1 MRKVSKEIAE
11 AFVEN
16 KNKVMSNTR
25 ICPVSNWVSNGE
37 MGVYLHDNKI
47 AWWENNHPYKNKHGN
62 IHLSFCLCGW
72 GTPTTRERL
81 NTIFHHVFWD
91 KKNDPNQLGSNF
103 VYLKQIKGKQY
114 LFIWDKQIEI
124 NKNLNYVIRSVNG
137 NVFLDDPIKKTG

>member
-47 AWWENNHPYKNKHGN
+47 AWWENNHPSENLSNN
-62 IHLSFCLCGW
+62 IHLCFSMCGW
-72 GTPTTRERL
+72 DTPTTRERL
-81 NTIFHHVFWD
+81 NAIFSYVFKSD
-91 KKNDPNQLGSNF
+91 S
-103 VYLKQIKGKQY
+103 VYLKQIKGEQK
-114 LFIWDKQIEI
+114 LFINDRRMRI
-124 NKNLNYVIRSVNG
+124 NENLYYVIRSVNG
-137 NVFLDDPIKKTG
+137 NVFLDDPIKKLTG

>member
-1 MRKVSKEIAE
+1 MRKVSKEIAK

-25 ICPVSNWVSNGE
+25 ICPISDWVSNGE

-81 NTIFHHVFWD
+81 NTIFSYAFKSD
-91 KKNDPNQLGSNF
+91 S
-103 VYLKQIKGKQY
+103 VYLKQIKGNQI
-114 LFIWDKQIEI
+114 LFINDKQIDI
-124 NKNLNYVIRSVNG
+124 NKHLNYVVRSVNG
-137 NVFLDDPIKKTG
+137 NVFLDDPIEKTG

>member
-11 AFVEN
+11 AFIQN

-25 ICPVSNWVSNGE
+25 ICPVSDWVSNGE

-81 NTIFHHVFWD
+81 NTIFSYAFKSD
-91 KKNDPNQLGSNF
+91 S
-103 VYLKQIKGKQY
+103 VYLKQIKGEQK
-114 LFIWDKQIEI
+114 LFINDRQIEI
-124 NKNLNYVIRSVNG
+124 NENLNYVIRSVHG
-137 NVFLDDPIKKTG
+137 DVFLDDPIKNTG

>member
-25 ICPVSNWVSNGE
+25 ICPVSDWVSNGE

-91 KKNDPNQLGSNF
+91 KENDPNQLGSNF

-137 NVFLDDPIKKTG
+137 NVFLDDPIEKTG

>member
-11 AFVEN
+11 AFIEN

-25 ICPVSNWVSNGE
+25 ICPVSDWVSNGE

-72 GTPTTRERL
+72 GTLTTRERL
-81 NTIFHHVFWD
+81 NAIFSYVFFPKSD
-91 KKNDPNQLGSNF
+91 S
-103 VYLKQIKGKQY
+103 VYLKQIKGEQN
-114 LFIWDKQIEI
+114 LFINDKQIKI
-124 NKNLNYVIRSVNG
+124 NENLNYVIRSVHG
-137 NVFLDDPIKKTG
+137 DVFLDDPVKNTG